1 MGSFMTIDGECARE
15 ILHRGLCMP

>member
-1 MGSFMTIDGECARE
+1 MGSFTTIDGERARE